1 MHSFISINNVQHK
14 ATICT
19 NILCHNYLVR
29 APKYFHCKN
38 TTIKYDHLFIN
49 NKAYLLCFFTTLR
62 KKIKLETQ
70 MSLYCSPD
78 YSCS

>member
-49 NKAYLLCFFTTLR
+49 NKAYLLCFF
-62 KKIKLETQ
+62 
-70 MSLYCSPD
+70 
-78 YSCS
+78 